1 MLKKVGG
8 ARHLLLISNLI
19 IISAILLGF
28 VGMVYKDTKS
38 YQDLAEKHL
47 ESTVKLADIDISKHI
62 ENSMS
67 KPVMVSKTMA
77 NDEFLKSWLV
87 NEPQVGAGDTERD
100 QLYSYLRAYQ
110 QKYDYDTV
118 FCVSAKTG
126 NYYYQDGFNKTISPK
141 DEHDVWYYNFVSSN
155 NEYDLEVDTNQSS
168 GDTITVFVNFRVEGK
183 DGLLGIIGVGLQVS
197 FIEDTIREY
206 ERDYDLSVY
215 IINEGGAKTSFT
227 GDTDIFI
234 DRVELAQ
241 RTGVDDEIELDRST
255 DANMQWFTS
264 GTERKCLI
272 TKYDNTLGWYLILEK
287 QTDSI
292 NSAFGQRLVSNLLFM
307 ALSLAVCILVT
318 TLVFHNYNQR
328 MVTVENTDELT
339 GLANRRL
346 FAKQYAS
353 FMHRHRQQPKTLFL
367 FDIDH
372 FKQIN
377 DSYGHVFG
385 NAILAM
391 VASELRD
398 AIAENGIASRWGGD
412 EFFGVLA
419 LPPQQAEELFATL
432 MQRLNSEEKDSRYRV
447 TISVGLAEVSS
458 KLNVEQ
464 ITKKADKALYCSKQ
478 NGRNQITHCEAM

>member
-1 MLKKVGG
+1 MKKTGG

-19 IISAILLGF
+19 IIFAILVGF

-77 NDEFLKSWLV
+77 NDEFLKSWLID
-87 NEPQVGAGDTERD
+87 EPQDGAGEEERE
-100 QLYSYLRAYQ
+100 QLYAYLRAYQ
-110 QKYDYDTV
+110 QKYDYNTV

-126 NYYYQDGFNKTISPK
+126 NYYYQDGFNKTISPD

-206 ERDYDLSVY
+206 ENDYDLSVY

-234 DRVELAQ
+234 DRAELAQ
-241 RTGVDDEIELDRST
+241 RTGVNDEIELGRST

-264 GTERKCLI
+264 GAERKCLI
-272 TKYDNTLGWYLILEK
+272 TKYDDTLGWYLILEK

-292 NSAFGQRLVSNLLFM
+292 NSAFGRRLVSNMLFM
-307 ALSLAVCILVT
+307 ALSLAACILVT

-346 FAKQYAS
+346 FVKQYPG
-353 FMHRHRQQPKTLFL
+353 FMRRHRQQPKTLFL
-367 FDIDH
+367 FDVDH

-377 DSYGHVFG
+377 DNYGHVFG

-391 VASELRD
+391 VAGEVRSLV
-398 AIAENGIASRWGGD
+398 AENGIAARWGGD

-419 LPPQQAEELFATL
+419 MGPQQAQALFETL
-432 MQRLNSEEKDSRYRV
+432 MQRLNSDEKDSRYRV
-447 TISVGLAEVSS
+447 TISVGLAEVNG
-458 KLNVEQ
+458 KLSVEQ
-464 ITKKADKALYCSKQ
+464 LTKKADKALYCSKQ
-478 NGRNQITHCEAM
+478 QGRDQITHCDAL

>member
-1 MLKKVGG
+1 MKKTGG

-19 IISAILLGF
+19 IIFAILVGF

-87 NEPQVGAGDTERD
+87 DEPQDGAGEDERE
-100 QLYSYLRAYQ
+100 QLYAYLRAYQ
-110 QKYDYDTV
+110 QKYDYNTV

-126 NYYYQDGFNKTISPK
+126 NYYYQDGFNKTISPD

-206 ERDYDLSVY
+206 ENDYDLSVY

-234 DRVELAQ
+234 DRAELAQ
-241 RTGVDDEIELDRST
+241 RTGVNDEIELDRSS

-264 GTERKCLI
+264 GAERKCLI
-272 TKYDNTLGWYLILEK
+272 TNYDDTLGWYLILEK

-307 ALSLAVCILVT
+307 TLSLVACILVT

-346 FAKQYAS
+346 FAKQYQG
-353 FMHRHRQQPKTLFL
+353 FMRHFRQQPKTLFL

-377 DSYGHVFG
+377 DNYGHVFG

-391 VASELRD
+391 VAGEVRSLV
-398 AIAENGIASRWGGD
+398 AENGIAARWGGD

-419 LPPQQAEELFATL
+419 MGPQQAQALFETL
-432 MQRLNSEEKDSRYRV
+432 MRRLGSDEKNSRYRV
-447 TISVGLAEVSS
+447 TISVGLAEVNG
-458 KLNVEQ
+458 KLSVEQ

-478 NGRNQITHCEAM
+478 QGRDQITHCEAL